1 MTIVRPFTHGDAP
14 AVATLYERV
23 MRSKTDDAPL
33 LLAPALTRY
42 FLDHPWADREI
53 PALVCEG
60 QGGRI
65 LGFIGSTVRR
75 LRFDGKPLRLGCS
88 GPLLRSPEP
97 AAGMVGALLQR
108 AYLAGRQDFSITDG
122 ATPDAAR
129 LWIGMGGRAV
139 ELPSLDWIKVF
150 RPARFAVEF
159 GFDRLG
165 LTRLKPAAR
174 ALGKPLDVLAL
185 RRLGVER
192 PGDTVSDVLTADALA
207 AFAEEGMGWARLRPA
222 YDRPFTEWLF
232 AEMGDLPSRGPLSR
246 RLVRDRDG
254 RVLGW
259 HVAFV
264 PPGGIAEVMQ
274 VVAKPRMAGAVID
287 DLFHAMQALG
297 AAGVRGRLEAPLQN
311 ALAERGVLIR
321 RGIPALIHTRS
332 RELLAAIALGEAV
345 LTRMDGEWWLPLH
358 LERYETIPAKGR
370 AKASRPALPPAS
382 DAAMS

>member
-1 MTIVRPFTHGDAP
+1 MTNVRPFTYGDAP

-23 MRSKTDDAPL
+23 MRSRTDDAPP
-33 LLAPALTRY
+33 LLAPALVRY
-42 FLDHPWADREI
+42 FLDHPWADPEI

-60 QGGRI
+60 KGGRI

-75 LRFDGKPLRLGCS
+75 MIFDGRPVRLGCS

-97 AAGMVGALLQR
+97 SAGMVGALLQR
-108 AYLAGRQDFSITDG
+108 AYLAGRQDFSVTDG

-139 ELPSLDWIKVF
+139 DLPSLDWMKVF

-165 LTRLKPAAR
+165 LTRWKPAAS
-174 ALGKPLDVLAL
+174 ALGTPLDAVAR
-185 RRLGVER
+185 RRLGAGK
-192 PGDTVSDVLTADALA
+192 PDDTVSEELSPDALA
-207 AFAEEGMGWARLRPA
+207 AFAEEGTGWARLRPA
-222 YDRPFTEWLF
+222 YDRPFADWLF
-232 AEMGDLPSRGPLSR
+232 AEMGALPSRGPLSR
-246 RLVRDRDG
+246 RLVRDREG

-287 DLFHAMQALG
+287 DLFHTMDAAG
-297 AAGVRGRLEAPLQN
+297 AAGVRGRLEAPLQA

-321 RGIPALIHTRS
+321 RGVPALIHTRS
-332 RELLAAIALGEAV
+332 RELLSAIALGEAV
-345 LTRMDGEWWLPLH
+345 LTRLDGEWWLPLH
-358 LERYETIPAKGR
+358 LERYETVPAKGR
-370 AKASRPALPPAS
+370 ATASRPALPSAS